1 MNPVGLARRSV
12 RKVVRRALAIEPVRR
27 LVEGE
32 LARAAK
38 AMTTAT
44 PKAMPTFTDRRG
56 VEHHLDPTLRDRL
69 KPEWRA
75 MCDPEAGG
83 AKATDDD
90 LRWRARKAAKS
101 IGELERVLAVT
112 AGAGLTGRILEVGCY
127 DGSAAFE
134 LSRRDGTRVV
144 ASDLARYYVVQRPG
158 RPQDDAI
165 AAEEEVLA
173 TLRGRARAVARVPQ
187 GTVEFVEDDIGASTL
202 EQDSFDLI
210 VSFEVLEHVRRPHE
224 AFAGMAGLLRPG
236 GVLYHDYN
244 PFFSVIGG
252 HSLVT
257 LDLPWGHARLDDDD
271 IERYLREIRPSEAEQ
286 ALRFYR
292 ESLNRMTQADLRA
305 AVAGAGLDLLA
316 LLPWYQRRL
325 LDDATP
331 AVLAEVRANY
341 PGATIEDL
349 LATFVVVVARK
360 RVEAGA

>member
-12 RKVVRRALAIEPVRR
+12 RKVVRRALATASVRR

-32 LARAAK
+32 LARVAK
-38 AMTTAT
+38 ATTTAT

-56 VEHHLDPTLRDRL
+56 VVHHLDPTLRDRL

-173 TLRGRARAVARVPQ
+173 ALRGRARAVAGVPQ
-187 GTVEFVEDDIGASTL
+187 GTVEFIEDDIGASTL

-210 VSFEVLEHVRRPHE
+210 VSFEVLEHVRRPHD
-224 AFAGMAGLLRPG
+224 ALAGMARLLRPG
-236 GVLYHDYN
+236 GVIYHDYN

-257 LDLPWGHARLDDDD
+257 LDLPWGHARLDDNDV
-271 IERYLREIRPSEAEQ
+271 ERYLREIRPSEAEQ

-305 AVAGAGLDLLA
+305 AVSGAGLELVA
-316 LLPWYQRRL
+316 LLPWNQRSLTSELSREVVADVRRNYPTATIDDL
-325 LDDATP
+325 LGTFVIVIARRP
-331 AVLAEVRANY
+331 AVQA
-341 PGATIEDL
+341 
-349 LATFVVVVARK
+349 
-360 RVEAGA
+360 